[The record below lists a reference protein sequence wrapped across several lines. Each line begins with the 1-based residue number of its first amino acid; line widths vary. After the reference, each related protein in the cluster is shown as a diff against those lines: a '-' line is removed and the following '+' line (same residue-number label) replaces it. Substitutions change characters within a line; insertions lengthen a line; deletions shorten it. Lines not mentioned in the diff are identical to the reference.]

1 VLSMAVNCRRLQILR
16 KPNYR
21 VGSSLRKVYIKGIG
35 MVTPLGLTR
44 DDTFSGAL
52 AGRSA
57 IGVAPDSIVQLL
69 PLALAAQVPSGFEAK
84 LTNAQTRLDRAT
96 QFAIVAAQE
105 AIKDASFKPNE
116 QQKQRTGIY
125 VGVGMGGAQTIDA
138 LYTRFFEQLQ
148 RAAAE
153 NRDPTVMHPLAVP
166 RMMANAS
173 AAWVSIEHGLR
184 GPTYTYSVA
193 CSSSAVALGE
203 AYRALRHGYI
213 DTAIVIGTEAILTP
227 GSFVVWNALR
237 VMAKKRNDSPEA
249 SCRPFD
255 ADRTGFVLG
264 EGAAALV
271 LEAQGAASS
280 CERAPYA
287 EMCGYGTTTDGLHIT
302 LPSAEGQT
310 RAMNIALDD
319 SGLPAQAIGY
329 LNAHGT
335 ATDAG
340 DVTETQ
346 SIKDAFGLHA
356 NKLAISSTKAVHGHM
371 IGAGGAVEF
380 ALSVLALA
388 CGKIPPTANLDK
400 PGEGCDLDFVPRI
413 ARNAPDLQA
422 VMSNSFAFGGTN
434 VSLIA
439 RKVEP
444 SVG

>member
-1 VLSMAVNCRRLQILR
+1 
-16 KPNYR
+16 
-21 VGSSLRKVYIKGIG
+21 LRKVLIKGIG

-44 DDTFSGAL
+44 DETFSAAL
-52 AGRSA
+52 SARSA
-57 IGVAPDSIVQLL
+57 ISAAPNPIIQLL
-69 PLALAAQVPSGFEAK
+69 PQALSAQVPGAFEAK

-96 QFAIVAAQE
+96 QFAIIAANE
-105 AIKDASFKPNE
+105 AIQDAGFKANA
-116 QQKQRTGIY
+116 QQKERTGIY
-125 VGVGMGGAQTIDA
+125 VGIGMGGAQTIDA

-148 RAAAE
+148 RAATE

-227 GSFVVWNALR
+227 GSFIVWNALR
-237 VMAKKRNDSPEA
+237 VMAKKRADSPEA

-255 ADRTGFVLG
+255 TDRTGFVLG

-271 LEAQGAASS
+271 LEAHGPEPTCQRAA
-280 CERAPYA
+280 YA

-302 LPSAEGQT
+302 LPSVEGQT
-310 RAMNIALDD
+310 RAMQIAMEDA
-319 SGLPAQAIGY
+319 GLPAQAISY

-346 SIKDAFGLHA
+346 SIKDAFGAHA
-356 NKLAISSTKAVHGHM
+356 HKLAISSTKAVHGHM

-380 ALSVLALA
+380 ALSVLALDS
-388 CGKIPPTANLDK
+388 GKIPPTANLDN
-400 PGEGCDLDFVPRI
+400 PGDGCDLDYVPLTCRQ
-413 ARNAPDLQA
+413 APDLQA

-439 RKVEP
+439 RKIE
-444 SVG
+444 SNAT

>member
-1 VLSMAVNCRRLQILR
+1 VS
-16 KPNYR
+16 
-21 VGSSLRKVYIKGIG
+21 SSLRKILVKGIG

-44 DDTFSGAL
+44 DETFQAALSGK
-52 AGRSA
+52 SA
-57 IGVAPDSIVQLL
+57 IAAAPGPIIALL
-69 PLALAAQVPSGFEAK
+69 PQALSANVSSAFEAK

-96 QFAIVAAQE
+96 QFAIVAANE
-105 AIKDASFKPNE
+105 AIQDAGFKPTDS
-116 QQKQRTGIY
+116 QKLRTGIY
-125 VGVGMGGAQTIDA
+125 VGIGMGGAQTIDA

-173 AAWVSIEHGLR
+173 AAWVSIEHSLR

-227 GSFVVWNALR
+227 GSYVVWNALR
-237 VMAKKRNDSPEA
+237 VMAKKRVDTPEA

-255 ADRTGFVLG
+255 TDRTGFVLG
-264 EGAAALV
+264 EGAAAMV
-271 LEAQGAASS
+271 LEAHGP
-280 CERAPYA
+280 APACQRQAYA
-287 EMCGYGTTTDGLHIT
+287 EMTGYGTTTDGLHIT
-302 LPSAEGQT
+302 LPSVEGQT
-310 RAMNIALDD
+310 RAMLMAIEE
-319 SGLPAQAIGY
+319 SGLPAHAIGY

-346 SIKDAFGLHA
+346 SIKDAFGAHA
-356 NKLAISSTKAVHGHM
+356 TKLAISSTKAVHGHM

-380 ALSVLALA
+380 ALSVMALDS
-388 CGKIPPTANLDK
+388 GKIPPTAHLDN
-400 PGEGCDLDFVPRI
+400 PGDGCDLDYVPLT
-413 ARNAPDLQA
+413 AREAPDLQA

-439 RKVEP
+439 SKVVP
-444 SVG
+444 HFT

>member
-1 VLSMAVNCRRLQILR
+1 
-16 KPNYR
+16 
-21 VGSSLRKVYIKGIG
+21 

-44 DDTFSGAL
+44 DETFQAAL
-52 AGRSA
+52 AAKSA
-57 IGVAPDSIVQLL
+57 IGAAPGPIIALL
-69 PLALAAQVPSGFEAK
+69 PHALSANVSSAFEAK

-105 AIKDASFKPNE
+105 AIKDAGFKPTE
-116 QQKQRTGIY
+116 AQKLRTGIY

-148 RAAAE
+148 RAATE

-227 GSFVVWNALR
+227 GSYIVWNALR
-237 VMAKKRNDSPEA
+237 VMAKKRTDLPEA

-255 ADRTGFVLG
+255 AHRTGFVLG

-271 LEAQGAASS
+271 LEAQGPETMCQRQA
-280 CERAPYA
+280 YA
-287 EMCGYGTTTDGLHIT
+287 EMSGYGTTTDGLHIT
-302 LPSAEGQT
+302 LPSVEGQA
-310 RAMNIALDD
+310 RAMQIALAD
-319 SGLPAQAIGY
+319 SGLPPQAIGY

-346 SIKDAFGLHA
+346 SIKDAFGAHA
-356 NKLAISSTKAVHGHM
+356 HNLAISSTKAVHGHM

-380 ALSVLALA
+380 ALSVMALDS
-388 CGKIPPTANLDK
+388 GKIPPTANLDN
-400 PGEGCDLDFVPRI
+400 PGDGCDLDYVPLT
-413 ARNAPDLQA
+413 ARLAPDLQA

-439 RKVEP
+439 RKVGP
-444 SVG
+444 AVT

>member
-1 VLSMAVNCRRLQILR
+1 
-16 KPNYR
+16 
-21 VGSSLRKVYIKGIG
+21 

-44 DDTFSGAL
+44 DETFQAAL
-52 AGRSA
+52 SAQSA
-57 IGVAPDSIVQLL
+57 ISAAPGPIIALL
-69 PLALAAQVPSGFEAK
+69 PQALSANVSGTFEAQ

-96 QFAIVAAQE
+96 QFAIVAANE
-105 AIKDASFKPNE
+105 AIKDAGFKPTDP
-116 QQKQRTGIY
+116 QKLRTGIY
-125 VGVGMGGAQTIDA
+125 VGIGMGGAQTIDA

-148 RAAAE
+148 RAATE

-203 AYRALRHGYI
+203 AYRALRHGYV

-227 GSFVVWNALR
+227 GSYIVWNALR
-237 VMAKKRNDSPEA
+237 VMAKKRADSPEA

-255 ADRTGFVLG
+255 TDRTGFVLG

-271 LEAQGAASS
+271 LEAQGPESMCQRQA
-280 CERAPYA
+280 YA
-287 EMCGYGTTTDGLHIT
+287 EMCGYGTTTDSLHIT
-302 LPSAEGQT
+302 LPSVEGQA
-310 RAMNIALDD
+310 RAMQMAIED

-346 SIKDAFGLHA
+346 SIKDAFGAYAHQ
-356 NKLAISSTKAVHGHM
+356 LAISSTKAVHGHM

-380 ALSVLALA
+380 ALSVMALDS
-388 CGKIPPTANLDK
+388 GKIPPTANLDN
-400 PGEGCDLDFVPRI
+400 PGDGCDLDYVPWT
-413 ARNAPDLQA
+413 ARLAPALQA

-444 SVG
+444 PLT

>member
-1 VLSMAVNCRRLQILR
+1 
-16 KPNYR
+16 
-21 VGSSLRKVYIKGIG
+21 

-44 DDTFSGAL
+44 DETFQAAL
-52 AGRSA
+52 SAKSA
-57 IGVAPDSIVQLL
+57 IGAAPGPIIALL
-69 PLALAAQVPSGFEAK
+69 PQALSANVPGTFEAQ

-96 QFAIVAAQE
+96 QFAIVAANE
-105 AIKDASFKPNE
+105 AIQDAGFKPTDP
-116 QQKQRTGIY
+116 QKLRTGIY
-125 VGVGMGGAQTIDA
+125 VGIGMGGAQTIDA

-148 RAAAE
+148 RAATE

-227 GSFVVWNALR
+227 GSYVVWNALR
-237 VMAKKRNDSPEA
+237 VMAKKRTDSPEA

-271 LEAQGAASS
+271 LEAQGPESMCQRQA
-280 CERAPYA
+280 YA

-310 RAMNIALDD
+310 RAMQMAMEDA
-319 SGLPAQAIGY
+319 GLPVQAIGY

-346 SIKDAFGLHA
+346 SIKDAFGAHA
-356 NKLAISSTKAVHGHM
+356 HKLAISSTKAVHGHM

-380 ALSVLALA
+380 ALSVMALDS
-388 CGKIPPTANLDK
+388 GKIPPTANLDN
-400 PGEGCDLDFVPRI
+400 PGHGCDLDYVPLT
-413 ARNAPDLQA
+413 ARQAPDLQA

-444 SVG
+444 HLN

>member
-1 VLSMAVNCRRLQILR
+1 
-16 KPNYR
+16 
-21 VGSSLRKVYIKGIG
+21 

-44 DDTFSGAL
+44 DETFQAALSAKSAVGA
-52 AGRSA
+52 
-57 IGVAPDSIVQLL
+57 APGPIIALL
-69 PLALAAQVPSGFEAK
+69 PQALSANVTGTFEAQ

-96 QFAIVAAQE
+96 QFAIVAANE
-105 AIKDASFKPNE
+105 AIQDAGFKPTDP
-116 QQKQRTGIY
+116 QKLRTGIY
-125 VGVGMGGAQTIDA
+125 VGIGMGGAQTIDA

-148 RAAAE
+148 RAATE

-213 DTAIVIGTEAILTP
+213 DAAIVIGTEAILTP
-227 GSFVVWNALR
+227 GSYVVWNALR
-237 VMAKKRNDSPEA
+237 VMAKKRTDAPEA
-249 SCRPFD
+249 SCRTFD
-255 ADRTGFVLG
+255 TDRTGFVLG
-264 EGAAALV
+264 EGAAALI
-271 LEAQGAASS
+271 LEAQGP
-280 CERAPYA
+280 APACQRKAYA

-310 RAMNIALDD
+310 RAMQMAMED

-346 SIKDAFGLHA
+346 SIKDAFGAQAH
-356 NKLAISSTKAVHGHM
+356 KLAISSTKAVHGHM

-380 ALSVLALA
+380 ALSVMALDS
-388 CGKIPPTANLDK
+388 GKIPPTANLDK
-400 PGEGCDLDFVPRI
+400 PGDGCDLDYVPLT
-413 ARNAPDLQA
+413 ARQAPDLQA

-439 RKVEP
+439 RKIEP
-444 SVG
+444 HLN